1 MHLLSRTRTADVDA
15 PLLQELRLLQASA
28 SGGARPSADEPL
40 AAALP
45 PPPPPL
51 SPAKAASD
59 KEFVRRMPYHV
70 VPPYVEVNYKLMT
83 FIMTRAPRI
92 EDFPHERYAAFSPR
106 SPKSCGDSLSLS
118 LSSPLSCT
126 RAFFFAMACARVGA
140 RAAHLDPAWHVRRL
154 ARCAGCTRKKRSTYS
169 SATTTRTGELEWCI
183 KKRGRALRRAHCTV
197 SSKYWLWIK

>member
-118 LSSPLSCT
+118 LSLLLSH
-126 RAFFFAMACARVGA
+126 ALALFFLPRCVHAWA
-140 RAAHLDPAWHVRRL
+140 RARL
-154 ARCAGCTRKKRSTYS
+154 TWILLGMLAVSPVVQDVHARSDRPTLPPLLQE
-169 SATTTRTGELEWCI
+169 RTGVMRC
-183 KKRGRALRRAHCTV
+183 GR
-197 SSKYWLWIK
+197 I

>member
-106 SPKSCGDSLSLS
+106 SPKNCGDSLSLS
-118 LSSPLSCT
+118 LFSSLMHS
-126 RAFFFAMACARVGA
+126 RFFFCHGV
-140 RAAHLDPAWHVRRL
+140 
-154 ARCAGCTRKKRSTYS
+154 CT
-169 SATTTRTGELEWCI
+169 
-183 KKRGRALRRAHCTV
+183 RGRARGSPGSCLACSPSRPLCRMYTQEAIDLLFRHYYKNARA
-197 SSKYWLWIK
+197 